1 MWNWEVFN
9 ITKVSYKMKNPKRQK
24 TCELNYKNPKLPALS
39 IESLPNEIFMNFFS
53 NLNIKDLL
61 KCGQVNKKFR
71 QISHDKSFWKCVN
84 LYNQN
89 VSCELIGHI
98 LSLGTEY
105 LNLQGTILY
114 IDHDTAGKVI
124 PRKNNLKYL
133 NLAFSSVRDRFLVR
147 LLRSSA
153 ALEKISL
160 REKLIRI
167 ELEQIGQHL

>member
-1 MWNWEVFN
+1 
-9 ITKVSYKMKNPKRQK
+9 MKNPKRQK

-39 IESLPNEIFMNFFS
+39 IESLPNEIFINIFS

-98 LSLGTEY
+98 LRCEIYDFCLLSFCQNERTQLCSVCILFEESVFIFQF
-105 LNLQGTILY
+105 LNDESHSYVLFDIRGRSKSMFT
-114 IDHDTAGKVI
+114 
-124 PRKNNLKYL
+124 
-133 NLAFSSVRDRFLVR
+133 RF
-147 LLRSSA
+147 
-153 ALEKISL
+153 
-160 REKLIRI
+160 
-167 ELEQIGQHL
+167 GFF

>member
-1 MWNWEVFN
+1 
-9 ITKVSYKMKNPKRQK
+9 MKNPKRQK
-24 TCELNYKNPKLPALS
+24 TCELNYKKPKLPALS

-105 LNLQGTILY
+105 RGSPLSTNSLSTIPE
-114 IDHDTAGKVI
+114 V
-124 PRKNNLKYL
+124 
-133 NLAFSSVRDRFLVR
+133 VRFIN
-147 LLRSSA
+147 STKSA
-153 ALEKISL
+153 ISL
-160 REKLIRI
+160 K
-167 ELEQIGQHL
+167 

>member
-1 MWNWEVFN
+1 
-9 ITKVSYKMKNPKRQK
+9 MKNPKRQK

-105 LNLQGTILY
+105 
-114 IDHDTAGKVI
+114 
-124 PRKNNLKYL
+124 
-133 NLAFSSVRDRFLVR
+133 SVCHIIAYPSKELC
-147 LLRSSA
+147 SKM
-153 ALEKISL
+153 ALGEVGVSL
-160 REKLIRI
+160 P
-167 ELEQIGQHL
+167 